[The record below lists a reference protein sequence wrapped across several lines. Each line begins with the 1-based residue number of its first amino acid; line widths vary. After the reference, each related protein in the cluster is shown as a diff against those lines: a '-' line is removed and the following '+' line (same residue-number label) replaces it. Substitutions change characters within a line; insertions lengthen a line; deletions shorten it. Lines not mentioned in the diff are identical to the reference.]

1 MWLKFYSQFTKFCI
15 LGFRFQVVFNN
26 EFENIGVIRPL
37 KLLNKLYSFASS
49 VMSFNKVFWVPTKG
63 IYGFFLGGEIY
74 FWELFVVALK
84 LHSFPIA
91 LYIEFRF
98 CKLAKLYIS

>member
-49 VMSFNKVFWVPTKG
+49 VMPFNKVFWVPTKG
-63 IYGFFLGGEIY
+63 IYGVFFGGGDLFLGTFCCCFEIT
-74 FWELFVVALK
+74 FFSNSFV
-84 LHSFPIA
+84 
-91 LYIEFRF
+91 Y
-98 CKLAKLYIS
+98 